1 MDQCIVACYEA
12 WNLQTA
18 DSFLMEFFFALDIA
32 KMQVSQVY
40 QTIKITNLTDMVT
53 FSDFTAVEKLIV
65 EAVKYNFV
73 QMKVDHL
80 KGVVSF
86 GGQVNIKS

>member
-1 MDQCIVACYEA
+1 
-12 WNLQTA
+12 
-18 DSFLMEFFFALDIA
+18 
-32 KMQVSQVY
+32 MQVSQVY

-53 FSDFTAVEKLIV
+53 FTDFTAVEKLIV

-86 GGQVNIKS
+86 GSQVNIKP

>member
-1 MDQCIVACYEA
+1 
-12 WNLQTA
+12 
-18 DSFLMEFFFALDIA
+18 
-32 KMQVSQVY
+32 MQVSQVY

-53 FSDFTAVEKLIV
+53 FTDFTAVEKLIV